1 MKKLFIYY
9 SYTGNGDI
17 VAEKIKEKDIDI
29 RSITPK
35 KPLPK
40 SFLGGM
46 LIGGFRAGIKAK
58 TPLLDFNS
66 DVSEYGEVIIGAP
79 IWNARIA
86 SPINTVLEELKG
98 TDKKISFIFY
108 SGSGA
113 GKAAAKRVSKEYPDS
128 KVLFIKGPKD
138 NPSELEKV
146 EEFLKD

>member
-1 MKKLFIYY
+1 MEKLFIYY
-9 SYTGNGDI
+9 SYTGNGEI
-17 VAEKIKEKDIDI
+17 VAEKIKEKGVDL
-29 RSITPK
+29 RAITPQ

-46 LIGGFRAGIKAK
+46 LTGGFLAGIKAK
-58 TPLLDFNS
+58 TPLKDFNS
-66 DVSEYGEVIIGAP
+66 DVSQYDEIIIGSP

-86 SPINTVLEELKG
+86 SPINTVLDALKG

-108 SGSGA
+108 AGSGT
-113 GKAAAKRVSKEYPDS
+113 GKKAAKRISKEYPDS
-128 KVLFIKGPKD
+128 KVIFIKGPKD